1 VVYGQDFLPDIRHHV
16 VSLDLSETADR
27 PAVEPGM
34 EVSVAYQPIQFII
47 NDINRNRRMAFLG
60 KYISD
65 VIGAVRSLLKGMR
78 LTGYYFTHH
87 KEIITQ
93 QYPDN
98 KETMKLPERFRGE
111 VVMPHDE
118 KNEHA
123 CTGCTA
129 CELACPNGTIKIITK
144 FDVTPEG
151 KKKKALDTFIYH
163 LELCTMCN
171 LCIEACPTDAIKMAQ
186 NFEHSVYDR
195 SKLTKKLNNPG
206 SKIREGVE

>member
-1 VVYGQDFLPDIRHHV
+1 
-16 VSLDLSETADR
+16 
-27 PAVEPGM
+27 
-34 EVSVAYQPIQFII
+34 
-47 NDINRNRRMAFLG
+47 MAFLG

-65 VIGAVRSLLKGMR
+65 VYGGIRSLLKGMK
-78 LTGYYFTHH
+78 LTGYYFTHR

-93 QYPDN
+93 EYPDN
-98 KETMKLPERFRGE
+98 KNLKLADRFRGE

-118 KNEHA
+118 SNQHA

-144 FDVTPEG
+144 FDITPDG

-186 NFEHSVYDR
+186 NFEHSVFDR
-195 SKLTKKLNNPG
+195 SKLTKKLNAPG
-206 SKIREGVE
+206 SKIREGIE

>member
-1 VVYGQDFLPDIRHHV
+1 
-16 VSLDLSETADR
+16 
-27 PAVEPGM
+27 M
-34 EVSVAYQPIQFII
+34 FIK
-47 NDINRNRRMAFLG
+47 
-60 KYISD
+60 KYISE
-65 VIGAVRSLLKGMR
+65 VFGAVRSLLKGMR
-78 LTGYYFTHH
+78 TTGRYFVRP

-93 QYPDN
+93 QYPEN
-98 KETMKLPERFRGE
+98 RTSLQLAERFRGE

-144 FDVTPEG
+144 FDVMPDG

-171 LCIEACPTDAIKMAQ
+171 LCVEACPTNAIKMAQ
-186 NFEHSVYDR
+186 NFEHSVFDR
-195 SKLTKKLNNPG
+195 SKLTKKLNLPG
-206 SKIREGVE
+206 SKIREGIE

>member
-1 VVYGQDFLPDIRHHV
+1 MFLKHYFLDIFN
-16 VSLDLSETADR
+16 A
-27 PAVEPGM
+27 A
-34 EVSVAYQPIQFII
+34 
-47 NDINRNRRMAFLG
+47 
-60 KYISD
+60 K
-65 VIGAVRSLLKGMR
+65 SLLKGMR
-78 LTGYYFTHH
+78 RTGYYFTHH

-98 KETMKLPERFRGE
+98 RHELKLPERFRGE

-118 KNEHA
+118 NNEHA

-129 CELACPNGTIKIITK
+129 CELACPNATIKIITK

-151 KKKKALDTFIYH
+151 KKKKALDTFVYH

-171 LCIEACPTDAIKMAQ
+171 LCVVACPTDAIKMAQ

-195 SKLTKKLNNPG
+195 SQLTKKLNHPG
-206 SKIREGVE
+206 SKIRAGVE